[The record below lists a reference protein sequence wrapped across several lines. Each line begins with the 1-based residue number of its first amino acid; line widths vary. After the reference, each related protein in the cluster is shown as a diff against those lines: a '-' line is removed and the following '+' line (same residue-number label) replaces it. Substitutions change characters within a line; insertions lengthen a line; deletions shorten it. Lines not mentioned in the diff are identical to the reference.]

1 MDAKM
6 ESKNDDIFEKFE
18 QSQLMSSQEKV
29 TTENRKRRQD
39 LEEER
44 LNFSIKKRSNILW
57 GKTVNTK
64 RPKDDYLLGQQWVDP
79 CTSTPVKR
87 PRQTPSD
94 DFDWESMISD
104 LEMSNVRR
112 RLDF

>member
-1 MDAKM
+1 MDAQTSKQASKDEGWISPESMKELEKEWGDVDEKM

-18 QSQLMSSQEKV
+18 QSQLMTSQEKV

-57 GKTVNTK
+57 GKSVEH
-64 RPKDDYLLGQQWVDP
+64 REPQ
-79 CTSTPVKR
+79 R
-87 PRQTPSD
+87 
-94 DFDWESMISD
+94 
-104 LEMSNVRR
+104 
-112 RLDF
+112 